1 MEKRNNTRVLFD
13 VNAVLKYDGKKIK
26 CNVVNLS
33 LNGGLFHTEEKIPE
47 NADLKIDIIM
57 EGTTSQLTI
66 NLEGTVVRAVGSE
79 IGVKFKSMDLD
90 SFVHLKN
97 IVVYN
102 EGDEEKIMQE
112 FYNTVRKTV

>member
-13 VNAVLKYDGKKIK
+13 VNAVLEHEGKKIK
-26 CNVVNLS
+26 CNVINLS

-47 NADLKIDIIM
+47 NTKLKIYIIM

-66 NLEGTVVRAVGSE
+66 NVEGTVVRAGASE
-79 IGVKFKSMDLD
+79 IGVEFKSMDLD
-90 SFVHLKN
+90 SFIHLKN

-102 EGDEEKIMQE
+102 EGDEDKIMQE
-112 FYNTVRKTV
+112 FYNSVKKTV